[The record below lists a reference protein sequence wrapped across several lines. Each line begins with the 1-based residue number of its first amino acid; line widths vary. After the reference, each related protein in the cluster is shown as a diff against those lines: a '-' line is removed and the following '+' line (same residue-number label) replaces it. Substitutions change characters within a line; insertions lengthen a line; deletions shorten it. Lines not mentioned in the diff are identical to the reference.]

1 MTSVHKSL
9 ADMADGEIGVVR
21 RFTGGMRMAERLQA
35 MGVRPGK
42 KVRKISRQPLRGP
55 VAVEID
61 NFCVAIGHGMARRI
75 IVTCTSGSN
84 RGKSG

>member
-1 MTSVHKSL
+1 
-9 ADMADGEIGVVR
+9 MADGEVGVVCELA
-21 RFTGGMRMAERLQA
+21 GGRRMAARLQA

-42 KVRKISRQPLRGP
+42 SVRKISRQPLRGP

-75 IVTCTSGSN
+75 IVTCGSG
-84 RGKSG
+84 RRRRKSG